1 MLNRIRNRCIFA
13 ATTLP
18 AIGPDGE
25 EVTSL
30 IDQSDFPTVE
40 HLVVLRTPETGH
52 DLPASAD
59 DSRSAPASAQGLVS
73 QAAFAPLMLELM
85 AKAHRVAVVD
95 DAPTVM
101 VELHRGAQAV
111 VLVDYPQA
119 PATAELI
126 AAVTRY
132 YPRVSLWQ
140 AQADVHHSSSTLS
153 RIVSTASVSATSQP
167 HMMLDDAHDHTTAH
181 EPRHIGGTTALVSD
195 EELAML
201 MSPFDDDHER

>member
-1 MLNRIRNRCIFA
+1 M
-13 ATTLP
+13 
-18 AIGPDGE
+18 D
-25 EVTSL
+25 
-30 IDQSDFPTVE
+30 
-40 HLVVLRTPETGH
+40 
-52 DLPASAD
+52 
-59 DSRSAPASAQGLVS
+59 LVS

-119 PATAELI
+119 PATTELI

-140 AQADVHHSSSTLS
+140 AQADVHHGSSTLS

-167 HMMLDDAHDHTTAH
+167 HMMLDDAHDHTTSS

-201 MSPFDDDHER
+201 MSPFDDDSER

>member
-1 MLNRIRNRCIFA
+1 M
-13 ATTLP
+13 TTP
-18 AIGPDGE
+18 
-25 EVTSL
+25 
-30 IDQSDFPTVE
+30 IDHCDFPTVE
-40 HLVVLRTPETGH
+40 HLIVLRTPEPGH
-52 DLPASAD
+52 D
-59 DSRSAPASAQGLVS
+59 SRPFDQAPGRSHAEP
-73 QAAFAPLMLELM
+73 AAFAPLMLELM

-111 VLVDYPQA
+111 VLVDYPAA

-140 AQADVHHSSSTLS
+140 AQADGHHAGSSLS

-167 HMMLDDAHDHTTAH
+167 HMMLDDARDHAAHH
-181 EPRHIGGTTALVSD
+181 EPRHAGGTSALVSD

-201 MSPFDDDHER
+201 MSPFDDENET